1 MYNLFWVKMIKEEL
15 WDSDDS
21 EKSIEFSKDYEVMGE
36 ITGYDDFGEFMLW
49 IDEDDSDKTT

>member
-1 MYNLFWVKMIKEEL
+1 MIKEEL